1 MKEFFLD
8 VHGNGCKDKGDMYS
22 NWSHETCKTNPQR
35 FIFTIKNK
43 YYLVTYHQCLSI
55 NVIVANRVKKEF
67 SKDPAKAVD
76 QMIQKSLG
84 ILANI

>member
-1 MKEFFLD
+1 MCNTLG
-8 VHGNGCKDKGDMYS
+8 H
-22 NWSHETCKTNPQR
+22 H
-35 FIFTIKNK
+35 
-43 YYLVTYHQCLSI
+43 CLSI